1 MLHFLYS
8 SHKREKLDQLPQGV
22 RKEEDFLE
30 TPRVL
35 ELKGTLGTFLVVQW
49 LMPGTQVQSLV
60 RELGPTYCN

>member
-8 SHKREKLDQLPQGV
+8 LHKREKLDQLPQRV

-35 ELKGTLGTFLVVQW
+35 ELKGTLRTSLVVQW
-49 LMPGTQVQSLV
+49 LMPGARVQSLV
-60 RELGPTYCN
+60 RELGLTYCN

>member
-8 SHKREKLDQLPQGV
+8 LHKREKLDQLPQGV

-35 ELKGTLGTFLVVQW
+35 ELKGTLGTSLVV
-49 LMPGTQVQSLV
+49 
-60 RELGPTYCN
+60 